1 MTSLEERIRDDIKTA
16 MKAGEKEALEVLR
29 MLLADA
35 KNVAIKEGGER
46 TGLSDEL
53 VMNVLRRG
61 VKTRAEAA
69 SMYAEAGREDLES
82 KERFQIDLLKQY
94 LPSEMSDAELEV
106 IVDTVIVELGASS
119 KKEMGLVMKTVMG
132 RTEGRADG
140 KRVSS
145 IVGSRLG

>member
-1 MTSLEERIRDDIKTA
+1 MTSLEARLRDDIKSA
-16 MKAGEKEALEVLR
+16 MKSGEKDALEVLR

-53 VMNVLRRG
+53 VMNVLRKG

-69 SMYAEAGREDLES
+69 KMYADAGRDDLES
-82 KERFQIDLLKQY
+82 KERFQIEVLKQY
-94 LPSEMSDAELEV
+94 LPAEMSEAELEV
-106 IVDTVIVELGASS
+106 IVDTVIVELGAST
-119 KKEMGLVMKTVMG
+119 KKEMGLVMKTVME

-140 KRVSS
+140 KRVSA
-145 IVGSRLG
+145 IVGARLG